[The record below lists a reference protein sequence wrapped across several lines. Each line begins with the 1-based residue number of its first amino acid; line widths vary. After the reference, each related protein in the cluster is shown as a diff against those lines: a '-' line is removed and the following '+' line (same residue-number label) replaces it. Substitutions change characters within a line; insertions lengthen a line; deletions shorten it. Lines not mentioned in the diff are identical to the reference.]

1 MCARTAAV
9 FNFCFLRPPSFLFAK
24 LFGLFALGHRPYAHH
39 HFFRFSLLF
48 FMLLVF
54 SDTKN
59 QVQPHD
65 ACNHAQKRIS
75 STARIRTFTYFSR
88 ISDTGHLNENQS
100 KRMFW
105 RSQRIIA
112 TFHAICSVSSLWVL
126 QLAQSGPIAIL
137 HLEGARRADFGVYAW
152 SFAE

>member
-1 MCARTAAV
+1 MAAAAAVGGGFQRWRWLRRAAVSSGGVGAVVGSMHINHIYIHLSDFKRFCMCARTAAV

-65 ACNHAQKRIS
+65 ACNHAPKTNLVDRPHPHIHVFF
-75 STARIRTFTYFSR
+75 AHFR
-88 ISDTGHLNENQS
+88 H
-100 KRMFW
+100 
-105 RSQRIIA
+105 
-112 TFHAICSVSSLWVL
+112 
-126 QLAQSGPIAIL
+126 
-137 HLEGARRADFGVYAW
+137 W
-152 SFAE
+152 SFK

>member
-1 MCARTAAV
+1 MRAHGGGVQFLLSMAA
-9 FNFCFLRPPSFLFAK
+9 LFA
-24 LFGLFALGHRPYAHH
+24 FRETIWTIRSRPYAHH